1 MPHGSIFSNDRHV
14 GDLGNIE
21 SVSNEPNG
29 VTEVS
34 IVDSKISLQEG
45 NIANILDR
53 SIVIHQDPD
62 QFIGASG
69 NAGPRVACG
78 IIERGKI

>member
-1 MPHGSIFSNDRHV
+1 MTHGSKSSNNRHV

-21 SVSNEPNG
+21 SVSNDPNG

-45 NIANILDR
+45 NIANILNR
-53 SIVIHQDPD
+53 SIVIHGRPD

-78 IIERGKI
+78 VITRGKT